1 MFRHHRM
8 YRALLLALVALGL
21 VAGSA
26 SSSRAGDSYALHAQ
40 RYIIALN
47 GDYAVSEGYAV
58 GSSYAV
64 YALAHD
70 YALYAVQAAGGTVT
84 NDLTQ
89 QIGVI
94 VAESSN
100 ANFATLVQQYA
111 LADGYALIQSVSLDK
126 ASKQKPPPV
135 GGSTRPDPR
144 EAEQWGM
151 TMIRANKAHAKFL
164 GSRAVDVGILDSGI
178 DPTHIDFT
186 SNGLPGGP
194 SNVDCSKGHV
204 SVPESPIGVP
214 ASACGGDSGA
224 HGTHVAGIVAAQL
237 NGTGVVGVAPGV
249 TLVPVQICDGLVCWW
264 SAAIDG
270 IVYAGDAKLDVIN
283 MSFYADDP
291 ETTSGVTDCDSNN
304 SATVTA
310 IDRAIAYARSRGVT
324 PVAALGNNAENI
336 AGPGFEN
343 CSVVPAESP
352 GVIGVTALGPTS
364 AIASYSNYGY
374 GAADVAAPGGD
385 GPETDSSQAILS
397 TVPGA
402 WASLNGTSMAS
413 PHAAGVAAL
422 IESKY
427 GKLANGDVDMKP
439 DQVQS
444 KLQATATDIGAK
456 GYDQYFGYG
465 RIDALRAIG
474 G

>member
-1 MFRHHRM
+1 MFPHRP
-8 YRALLLALVALGL
+8 RLLTAMFLAAVALGL
-21 VAGSA
+21 ASSA
-26 SSSRAGDSYALHAQ
+26 SGSTDGTGYAV

-64 YALAHD
+64 YAVAHD
-70 YALYAVQAAGGTVT
+70 YAVYAVEAAGGTVT
-84 NDLTQ
+84 NDLSR

-111 LADGYALIQSVSLDK
+111 VTGGYAVIQSVSEDT
-126 ASKQKPPPV
+126 ATTQKPAKP
-135 GGSTRPDPR
+135 STTPRPDPR

-151 TMIRANKAHAKFL
+151 TMIRSDKAHARTL
-164 GSRAVDVGILDSGI
+164 GSRSVDVGILDSGI
-178 DPTHIDFT
+178 DPAHVDFSST
-186 SNGLPGGP
+186 GLPGGQ
-194 SNVDCSKGHV
+194 SNVDCSRGHV
-204 SVPESPIGVP
+204 SVPESPTTIP
-214 ASACGGDSGA
+214 ANACSGDSGA

-249 TLVPVQICDGLVCWW
+249 TLVPVQVCDGLACWW

-270 IVYAGDAKLDVIN
+270 ITYAGDAKLDVIN

-291 ETTSGVTDCDSNN
+291 ETTSGVTDCDSEN

-343 CSVVPAESP
+343 CRVVPAESP

-364 AIASYSNYGY
+364 ALASYSNYGY

-385 GPETDSSQAILS
+385 GLETDSSQAILS

-427 GKLANGDVDMKP
+427 GKQGLGGDVEMKP

-444 KLQATATDIGAK
+444 KLQSTVTDIGAK
-456 GYDQYFGYG
+456 GYDQFFGYG